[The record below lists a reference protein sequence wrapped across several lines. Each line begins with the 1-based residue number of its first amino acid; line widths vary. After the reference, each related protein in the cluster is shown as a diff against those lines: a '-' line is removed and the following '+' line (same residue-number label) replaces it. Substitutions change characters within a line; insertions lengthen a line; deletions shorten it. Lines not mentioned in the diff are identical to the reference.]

1 MRLVA
6 ALGMLF
12 THSSSDQDQWP
23 APSSDRDIAH
33 CKPDTDTAAQH
44 RVYCLYCLHGP
55 LLAALVHLYLAAIYL
70 FIFSVVK
77 LLSDAANMSWIQL

>member
-1 MRLVA
+1 MGCFLPS
-6 ALGMLF
+6 
-12 THSSSDQDQWP
+12 SSSDQDQWP

-33 CKPDTDTAAQH
+33 CKPDTDTAAQPP
-44 RVYCLYCLHGP
+44 CLYCLHGP

-70 FIFSVVK
+70 FKFSVVK